1 MLSVSICIPSA
12 GDCGINRI
20 LHTLLCDVT
29 WEQCADQRGK
39 ELEQGNI
46 DRRVVIETQKEQK
59 PRHVTL
65 PHLSPAVYFHN
76 FASEKL
82 EITAQYA
89 SFHHRN
95 AFINTLQRY
104 LAGLQYENAST
115 NGRQS
120 PRLFMWDLLAAFK
133 VLTCMYVRMY
143 VRMYV
148 CLYVYSIVCRFS
160 AKASLS
166 NPLQSPPNPVL
177 SCSVQFSTELNLI
190 ELNWVGL
197 DRLRI
202 RINCL
207 FIEFS
212 ATLGARV
219 VSSTFLL
226 PSGDLENPWIF
237 PAGLLRFDRQPTR
250 NTLMPT
256 FAHV

>member
-12 GDCGINRI
+12 GECGINRI
-20 LHTLLCDVT
+20 LHTLLCGVT

-65 PHLSPAVYFHN
+65 PHLSPAVYFH
-76 FASEKL
+76 FFVSEKL

-148 CLYVYSIVCRFS
+148 CSYVYSIVCRFS

-177 SCSVQFSTELNLI
+177 SCSVQFSN